1 MSHQMISCKKEKI
14 VYLQEELSIKVTL
27 KAVVKPYWVKFS
39 QLTAQKEL
47 CLKQQR
53 TTTQRHIARK
63 SFSHRVNKKIG
74 DKKVM
79 GTEHSIISVLTKHML
94 EHI

>member
-14 VYLQEELSIKVTL
+14 VYLPEELSIKVTL

-53 TTTQRHIARK
+53 TTIQRHIARK
-63 SFSHRVNKKIG
+63 SFLHRVSKKIG
-74 DKKVM
+74 DKKVR
-79 GTEHSIISVLTKHML
+79 GTEHSTISVLTINML